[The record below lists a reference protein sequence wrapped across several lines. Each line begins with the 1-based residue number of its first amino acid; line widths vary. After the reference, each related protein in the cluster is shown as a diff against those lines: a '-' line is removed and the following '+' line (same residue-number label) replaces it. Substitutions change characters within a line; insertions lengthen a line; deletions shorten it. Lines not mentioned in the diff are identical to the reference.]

1 MAEAGGLGAGA
12 AGAGAGAGAAAGGA
26 GESDVREAFDLFD
39 ADGSGSIDVEEMGE
53 AMKAL
58 GVTVTKPQIEKM
70 MSSVDSDNSGMVS
83 FEEFKQFKLLAE
95 EGGALGGAENE
106 VEESS
111 PDAALGEGA
120 S

>member
-58 GVTVTKPQIEKM
+58 GVTVTKSEIEKM
-70 MSSVDSDNSGMVS
+70 MIVLHHHDLIIAIVSSFLG
-83 FEEFKQFKLLAE
+83 KLVLLW
-95 EGGALGGAENE
+95 AL
-106 VEESS
+106 
-111 PDAALGEGA
+111 
-120 S
+120 